1 MDKTRNSFFK
11 NSLIK
16 HKASK
21 ETDLQVRVR
30 EEERKEKSQMNEIT
44 KEKGKV

>member
-30 EEERKEKSQMNEIT
+30 EEKRERKNHK
-44 KEKGKV
+44 